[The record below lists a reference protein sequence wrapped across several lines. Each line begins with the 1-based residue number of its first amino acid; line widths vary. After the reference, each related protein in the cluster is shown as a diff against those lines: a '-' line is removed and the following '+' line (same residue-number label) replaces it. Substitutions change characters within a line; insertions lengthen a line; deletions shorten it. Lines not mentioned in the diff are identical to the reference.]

1 MIVYLVWADS
11 SHLDKA
17 GWTSAEE
24 WLKYAE
30 ECHCHSV
37 GKVIF
42 EDKKTIVLAPHWYD
56 YREGEL
62 DILGGLRIPISAIR
76 LREILKE
83 DKNNNDDGQDNE
95 QRSSDSARA
104 KWKRRKARE
113 GLPEPH

>member
-42 EDKKTIVLAPHWYD
+42 EDDKTIVLAPHWYP

-62 DILGGLRIPISAIR
+62 DILGGLRIPITAIR
-76 LREILKE
+76 RREILKE
-83 DKNNNDDGQDNE
+83 EENIDRQKQE
-95 QRSSDSARA
+95 RTSKR
-104 KWKRRKARE
+104 RRKA
-113 GLPEPH
+113 GKGM

>member
-1 MIVYLVWADS
+1 MIIYVEWADS

-30 ECHCHSV
+30 ECHCYSV

-42 EDKKTIVLAPHWYD
+42 EDEKTIVLAPHWYT

-62 DILGGLRIPISAIR
+62 DILGGLRIPITAIR
-76 LREILKE
+76 RREILKE
-83 DKNNNDDGQDNE
+83 EEKDIGQKE
-95 QRSSDSARA
+95 RT
-104 KWKRRKARE
+104 KRRKT
-113 GLPEPH
+113 GTSM